1 MGILIMVYPGF
12 IPRLSLS
19 AVAVVVFVI
28 SSAKRRANLL
38 EKLSLTPFLKS
49 DWVTAVLVSFLIST
63 GCGATSMAICRLNL
77 CVLLSS
83 PILKFISDGAYVCS
97 NSPTSSNC

>member
-49 DWVTAVLVSFLIST
+49 DLGHRRT
-63 GCGATSMAICRLNL
+63 RL
-77 CVLLSS
+77 
-83 PILKFISDGAYVCS
+83 FSDLNRLWCYLDGYLPPEFVRTVII
-97 NSPTSSNC
+97 PYT

>member
-49 DWVTAVLVSFLIST
+49 GWVTAVLVSFSDLN
-63 GCGATSMAICRLNL
+63 RLWCYL
-77 CVLLSS
+77 DGYLPPEFVRTVII